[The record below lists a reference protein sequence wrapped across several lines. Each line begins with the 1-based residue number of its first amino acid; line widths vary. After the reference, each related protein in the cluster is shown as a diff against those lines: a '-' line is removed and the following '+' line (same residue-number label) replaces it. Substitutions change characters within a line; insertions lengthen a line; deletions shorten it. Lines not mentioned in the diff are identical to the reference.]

1 VGSITP
7 SDDPK
12 TAERRRLTN
21 PGVTIT
27 RARESD
33 LPGMLAIYNDV
44 IATST
49 AVYTEQAATLDERR
63 AWFDAKARD
72 GFPILVAVDDSG
84 VVGFASY
91 GTFRPWSGFDSSV
104 EHSVHVR
111 SDRRRQGIGRRLVSE
126 LVELAAAQGK
136 HALIGGVDADN
147 TASIRMHERL
157 GFQVVGR
164 MPEVARKFDRWL
176 TMVLLQRLLEPP
188 R

>member
-1 VGSITP
+1 MT
-7 SDDPK
+7 K
-12 TAERRRLTN
+12 AA
-21 PGVTIT
+21 VTIA
-27 RARESD
+27 RATESD

-49 AVYTEQAATLDERR
+49 AVYTEKASTLEERR
-63 AWFDAKARD
+63 AWFDARARD
-72 GFPILVAVDDSG
+72 GFPILVALDDSG
-84 VVGFASY
+84 VAGFASY

-111 SDRRRQGIGRRLVSE
+111 SDRRRRGIGRRLVSE
-126 LVELAAAQGK
+126 LVTLATAQGK
-136 HALIGGVDADN
+136 HVLIGGVDADN

-157 GFQVVGR
+157 GFELVGR